1 MSKLKRGQ
9 RKAVLVKE
17 REQRHARRASWVAEG
32 VELRQHP
39 TLYGQR
45 ASTALWRSE
54 YDWQIARQHQR
65 SGCGWRRPRVVI
77 LRAEPEKSYLHWL
90 RTLRRG
96 QEVSACYDGKGGRA
110 VRGVVVR
117 ARKGWAVVE
126 FPRWAGEGTAR
137 VRFVEGAGWDRGGE
151 SMRAIG
157 VGRGRGDFYRIVS
170 IEQCPPREDESGA
183 AAVVRALRA
192 AVVSAATE
200 AVCPAV

>member
-1 MSKLKRGQ
+1 MSKRRQSQRKEALAVERMRRRVERSKWMLHNVGQ
-9 RKAVLVKE
+9 RP
-17 REQRHARRASWVAEG
+17 HM
-32 VELRQHP
+32 
-39 TLYGQR
+39 TLYGHR
-45 ASTALWRSE
+45 ASIAMWLRV
-54 YDWQIARQHQR
+54 YDFSLQCDHERR
-65 SGCGWRRPRVVI
+65 GCSWRRPRVVI

-110 VRGVVVR
+110 VRGTVVK
-117 ARKGWAVVE
+117 ARKGWAIVE

>member
-1 MSKLKRGQ
+1 MNRQEKGK
-9 RKAVLVKE
+9 RKAELDRE
-17 REQRHARRASWVAEG
+17 RERRRDLRSDWVRHCIEDRP
-32 VELRQHP
+32 HP

-45 ASTALWRSE
+45 ASMAMWSSE
-54 YDWQIARQHQR
+54 YDRQLQSHHEGPYC
-65 SGCGWRRPRVVI
+65 SWRCDWAVLPD
-77 LRAEPEKSYLHWL
+77 EPEKPYRHWL
-90 RTLRRG
+90 HALRRG

-137 VRFVEGAGWDRGGE
+137 VRFVDGAGWDRGGE

-157 VGRGRGDFYRIVS
+157 IGRGRGDFYRIVS

-200 AVCPAV
+200 AVCPA

>member
-1 MSKLKRGQ
+1 MSKQKQGE
-9 RKAVLVKE
+9 RKAALVKE
-17 REQRHARRASWVAEG
+17 RERRHDRRASWIAEG
-32 VELRQHP
+32 VGLRRHP

-54 YDWQIARQHQR
+54 YDWQIEIQNQR
-65 SGCGWRRPRVVI
+65 PGSSWRRSRFVV
-77 LRAEPEKSYLHWL
+77 LRDKPKKPYLHWL

-110 VRGVVVR
+110 VRGIVVR

-137 VRFVEGAGWDRGGE
+137 VRFVDGAGWDRGGE

-157 VGRGRGDFYRIVS
+157 VGGVRGDFYRIVS

>member
-1 MSKLKRGQ
+1 MSKQRQGE

-17 REQRHARRASWVAEG
+17 REQRRDRRALWVAEG
-32 VELRQHP
+32 VELRPHP
-39 TLYGQR
+39 TLCGQR
-45 ASTALWRSE
+45 ASMALWRRV
-54 YDWQIARQHQR
+54 YDWQFEIQHQR
-65 SGCGWRRPRVVI
+65 RGCGWRRPGVVI
-77 LRAEPEKSYLHWL
+77 LHDEPEKPYLHWL

-110 VRGVVVR
+110 VRGTVVK
-117 ARKGWAVVE
+117 ARKGWAIVE

-137 VRFVEGAGWDRGGE
+137 VRFVDGAGWDQGGE
-151 SMRAIG
+151 NMGILG
-157 VGRGRGDFYRIVS
+157 IQGGDFYRIVP